1 MSKGEI
7 VNLAEEMSME
17 YKYLLFEKKNHIAK
31 ISLNIPE
38 TKNALN
44 LKVREDLLEILTTLR
59 DDDSVH
65 VVILTG
71 TGTAF
76 CAGGDLRTMEDVTPV
91 AGRIRLKKGQRLI
104 KSMVELEKPII
115 AAINGTAA
123 GAGVSLALASDILLA
138 SEKAKFFISFTRVG
152 LIPDWGQYYF
162 LPLRVGLTKAKEL
175 MFTGDPVDAKEAE
188 RIGLINRAVP
198 HERLEE
204 EAYSLAERLAS
215 GPTQAYAMIKA
226 ALNRWPAN
234 LETFLEME
242 SVMQAVAF
250 DSQDFEEGRRA
261 FLEKR
266 TPRFKGR

>member
-1 MSKGEI
+1 
-7 VNLAEEMSME
+7 ME
-17 YKYLLFEKKNHIAK
+17 YRYLLFEKKNHIAK
-31 ISLNIPE
+31 ISLNMPE

-44 LKVREDLLEILTTLR
+44 LEVREDLLEILTALR

-71 TGTAF
+71 TGRAF

-138 SEKAKFFISFTRVG
+138 SETAKFFISFTRVG
-152 LIPDWGQYYF
+152 LTPDWGQYYF
-162 LPLRVGLTKAKEL
+162 LPLRVGITKTKEL
-175 MFTGDPVDAKEAE
+175 MLTGDPVDAKEAV
-188 RIGLINRAVP
+188 RIGLINRVVP
-198 HERLEE
+198 HDRLEA
-204 EAYSLAERLAS
+204 EAYSLAERLS
-215 GPTQAYAMIKA
+215 RGPTQSYAMIKA
-226 ALNRWPAN
+226 ALNRWPAS
-234 LETFLEME
+234 LENFLEME

-250 DSQDFEEGRRA
+250 GSDDFEEGRRA

-266 TPRFKGR
+266 APQFKGK

>member
-1 MSKGEI
+1 
-7 VNLAEEMSME
+7 ME

-44 LKVREDLLEILTTLR
+44 LEVREDLLEILTALR

-71 TGTAF
+71 SGAAF

-115 AAINGTAA
+115 AAINGIAA

-138 SEKAKFFISFTRVG
+138 SEEARFFVSFTRIG
-152 LIPDWGQYYF
+152 LTPDWGQYYF
-162 LPLRVGLTKAKEL
+162 LPLRVGITKTKEL
-175 MFTGDPVDAKEAE
+175 MLTGDPVDAKEAE
-188 RIGLINRAVP
+188 RIGLINRVVP
-198 HERLEE
+198 HDRLEA
-204 EAYSLAERLAS
+204 EAYLWAERLAR
-215 GPTQAYAMIKA
+215 GPTQSYAMIKA
-226 ALNRWPAN
+226 ALNRWPSS
-234 LETFLEME
+234 LENFLEME

-250 DSQDFEEGRRA
+250 SSDDFEEGRRA

-266 TPRFKGR
+266 APRFKGK

>member
-1 MSKGEI
+1 
-7 VNLAEEMSME
+7 ME

-44 LKVREDLLEILTTLR
+44 LEVREDLLEILTALR
-59 DDDSVH
+59 DDDSVN

-71 TGTAF
+71 TGAAF
-76 CAGGDLRTMEDVTPV
+76 CAGGDLGTMEDVTPV

-104 KSMVELEKPII
+104 KAMVELEKPII

-123 GAGVSLALASDILLA
+123 GAGVSLALASDILIA
-138 SEKAKFFISFTRVG
+138 SETARFVISFTRVG

-162 LPLRVGLTKAKEL
+162 LPLRVGITKTKEL
-175 MFTGDPVDAKEAE
+175 MLTGDPIDAKEAA
-188 RIGLINRAVP
+188 RIGLINRVVP

-204 EAYSLAERLAS
+204 EVNSFAERLAH
-215 GPTQAYAMIKA
+215 GPTQSYAMIKA
-226 ALNRWPAN
+226 ALNRWPAS

-250 DSQDFEEGRRA
+250 NSDDFEEGRRA
-261 FLEKR
+261 FFEKR
-266 TPRFKGR
+266 APRFKGK

>member
-1 MSKGEI
+1 MG
-7 VNLAEEMSME
+7 
-17 YKYLLFEKKNHIAK
+17 YKYLLFEKKDHIAR

-44 LKVREDLLEILTTLR
+44 LEVREELLALLTSLR
-59 DDDSVH
+59 DDDAVH

-76 CAGGDLRTMEDVTPV
+76 CTGGDLRTMEDITPV

-104 KSMVELEKPII
+104 KSLVELEKPVI

-123 GAGVSLALASDILLA
+123 GAGVSLALASDIVLA
-138 SEKAKFFISFTRVG
+138 SEAARFFISFSRIG

-162 LPLRVGLTKAKEL
+162 LPLRVGITKAKEL
-175 MFTGDPVDAKEAE
+175 MITGDPVDAAEAV
-188 RIGLINRAVP
+188 RIGLINRVVP
-198 HERLEE
+198 HDRLEAE
-204 EAYSLAERLAS
+204 VYSLAERLAR
-215 GPTQAYAMIKA
+215 GPTQSYAMIKA
-226 ALNRWPAN
+226 ALNRWPAG
-234 LETFLEME
+234 LDTFLEME

-250 DSQDFEEGRRA
+250 NSDDFEEGRRA

-266 TPRFKGR
+266 APRFKGK